1 MASTASP
8 ASSSDKA
15 DPALMGVSI
24 PLSVT
29 VSAAKQVGAAWQKF
43 GLDLVQAVKTARETK
58 SAPAEEKPAAES
70 GASAA
75 AGVNA

>member
-1 MASTASP
+1 MASTATSTE
-8 ASSSDKA
+8 KH

-29 VSAAKQVGAAWQKF
+29 VTAAKQVGAAWQKF

-58 SAPAEEKPAAES
+58 SAPTSEKPAAES

>member
-1 MASTASP
+1 
-8 ASSSDKA
+8 
-15 DPALMGVSI
+15 MGVSI

-58 SAPAEEKPAAES
+58 SAPAEEKPAGES
-70 GASAA
+70 AASAA

>member
-1 MASTASP
+1 MASTSASTS
-8 ASSSDKA
+8 AATEKH
-15 DPALMGVSI
+15 DPALMGVPV

-29 VSAAKQVGAAWQKF
+29 LSAAKQVGAAWQKF

-58 SAPAEEKPAAES
+58 TPPDDKSTGES
-70 GASAA
+70 SASAA

>member
-1 MASTASP
+1 MASTSAATEKS
-8 ASSSDKA
+8 

-43 GLDLVQAVKTARETK
+43 GVDLVEAVKHARETK
-58 SAPAEEKPAAES
+58 APPPTDKHADNGA
-70 GASAA
+70 ASAA